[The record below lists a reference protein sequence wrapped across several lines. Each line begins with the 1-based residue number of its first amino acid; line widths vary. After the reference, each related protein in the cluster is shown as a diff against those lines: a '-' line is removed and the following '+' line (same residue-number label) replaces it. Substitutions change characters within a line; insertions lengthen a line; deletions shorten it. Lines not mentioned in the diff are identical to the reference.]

1 MKPSDLIET
10 AKDLTR
16 AKSGKPRQASL
27 RRAISTIYYALFHCL
42 ARTCADMVVG
52 GRGANR
58 SKFAWRQAYRALQHR
73 TARSRCEHQ
82 QRIKNFPND
91 IQDFASVFVE
101 MQDKRH
107 RADYDPDEVSYK
119 SEVLEDIDEAA
130 DILSRFQKVPVKDRR
145 AFAVYVLL
153 ELRKD

>member
-1 MKPSDLIET
+1 
-10 AKDLTR
+10 
-16 AKSGKPRQASL
+16 
-27 RRAISTIYYALFHCL
+27 
-42 ARTCADMVVG
+42 MV
-52 GRGANR
+52 ND
-58 SKFAWRQAYRALQHR
+58 
-73 TARSRCEHQ
+73 
-82 QRIKNFPND
+82 FPVA
-91 IQDFASVFVE
+91 IQDFAGMFVE

-107 RADYDPDEVSYK
+107 RADYDPDEVSCK